1 MYFSLWVVVNLEGIC
16 QKRGREGA
24 QTLLPRRTSL
34 LSRRV
39 SALGAQLIIGAL
51 EPSVGLC
58 WGEKGTGLVS
68 FIRRPGSNHTLLS
81 VFWTWLSEWS
91 RLAKLPL
98 LCCSVHRSLS
108 SPPAHIHSCG
118 AIKGQGSRVKWEKA
132 FKEFS
137 SVQPRDPQK
146 PEGLL
151 LI

>member
-98 LCCSVHRSLS
+98 LCCSVHRSSAAPQHIFIPAVLS
-108 SPPAHIHSCG
+108 RV
-118 AIKGQGSRVKWEKA
+118 KGQGSSERRHLK
-132 FKEFS
+132 S
-137 SVQPRDPQK
+137 SVQFSPGTLKSQRVYY
-146 PEGLL
+146 
-151 LI
+151 